1 MTITVDAIRGC
12 LEGVIPA
19 TVATCSPDG
28 TPNISYVSQ
37 VHYVDSAHVALTF
50 QFFNKTHQNVLANP
64 RATHKL
70 DGRTERQGPGRRL
83 QGGQEWN
90 GGQGYSGASGH
101 GGGNSEEVT
110 SVAINVVVG
119 HQALP
124 YIGRMKCM
132 SKRKTAL
139 EPGRMGVRL
148 AGCGAR
154 LRIFPVCVLLK
165 LSCPTFSHSLG
176 FRAIFCLFRNW

>member
-1 MTITVDAIRGC
+1 MAICELHDVAKDYGTGQVKVRREDRDRQGRLKSVTVESERTSGAANVVAGLQRI
-12 LEGVIPA
+12 EG
-19 TVATCSPDG
+19 
-28 TPNISYVSQ
+28 
-37 VHYVDSAHVALTF
+37 HF
-50 QFFNKTHQNVLANP
+50 
-64 RATHKL
+64 
-70 DGRTERQGPGRRL
+70 DGRAQGQRAGRRL
-83 QGGQEWN
+83 QRRQEWN
-90 GGQGYSGASGH
+90 GGQGYAGASGH
-101 GGGNSEEVT
+101 GGGNSQEVT